1 MKTNYGSNR
10 LANRRHFIKTSS
22 AALIGGA
29 FAANLSFPTRT
40 FAENSDTLKVGLIGC
55 GGRGSGAAG
64 QALMADKNVVLTA
77 MGDVFS
83 DRLQSSLKNL
93 KANAEFGDRVKV
105 TPETSFVGFD
115 ACQKVLASGV
125 DVVLLATPPGF
136 RPMHL
141 KAAIDAGKHVFCE
154 KPMATDIPG
163 LLVAMEAA
171 KKAKE
176 KKLSLVSGFCWRYN
190 LAERAGFQQVLDGN
204 VGDVRAVYSTYN
216 TGTLWSFPRKP
227 EWTEMEYQMRNW
239 YYFAWISGDHLVEQ
253 ACHSIDKMSWAM
265 NDVPPVRAT
274 AHAGRQVRTGK
285 DFGHIYD
292 HFAIVYEY
300 ANGSKGFLF
309 TRQQDNCSQ
318 DNTDTILGT
327 KGIARILGFRGVP
340 EITGEKNWK
349 YAGPRPD
356 MYQVEHNEL
365 FKSIREGAA
374 KNDGDW
380 MLQSTRLALLGRM
393 AAYTGKTI
401 TWEESLES
409 KENLMPERLAW
420 DAPVKVPEVAMP
432 GITPFI

>member
-1 MKTNYGSNR
+1 MNTNNGSNR
-10 LANRRHFIKTSS
+10 LATRRHFIKTSS

-29 FAANLSFPTRT
+29 FAANLSFPGKS
-40 FAENSDTLKVGLIGC
+40 FAENSDTLKIGLIGC
-55 GGRGSGAAG
+55 GGRGSGAAS

-77 MGDVFS
+77 MGDAF
-83 DRLQSSLKNL
+83 DNRLQSSLKNL
-93 KANAEFGDRVKV
+93 KGSAEFGDRVKV

-115 ACQKVLASGV
+115 AYQKVIDSGV

-136 RPMHL
+136 RPYHL
-141 KAAIDAGKHVFCE
+141 KAAVAAGKHVFCE
-154 KPMATDIPG
+154 KPMATDAPG
-163 LLVAMEAA
+163 LRVAMEAA
-171 KKAKE
+171 QEAKK

-204 VGDVRAVYSTYN
+204 VGLVRAVYSTYN

-239 YYFAWISGDHLVEQ
+239 YYFTWLSGDHLVEQ

-274 AHAGRQVRTGK
+274 AHAGRQVRTGPE
-285 DFGHIYD
+285 FGHIYD

-327 KGIARILGFRGVP
+327 KGIARILGFAGKP

-349 YAGPRPD
+349 YEGPRPD
-356 MYQVEHNEL
+356 MYQIEHNEL

-401 TWEESLES
+401 KWEESLS
-409 KENLMPERLAW
+409 SQENLMPERLAW
-420 DAPVKVPEVAMP
+420 DAPVVVPTVAMP
-432 GITPFI
+432 GKTPFI